1 MRVLADSSV
10 WIDFL
15 RQPRGKTPALEKA
28 IRDGRA
34 AICAVVWVELWS
46 GVRSKAEELAL
57 QEMRELCVSLEMDA
71 VTWKRAAELSRVA
84 LRHGLNCPLADVLI
98 VACAKRH
105 GAELLYRD
113 QHIDQLLALAAK
125 PGAKDRTK

>member
-1 MRVLADSSV
+1 MMVLVDSSV

-15 RQPRGKTPALEKA
+15 RQGQGDLRALEMA

-34 AICAVVWVELWS
+34 AMCPVVWVELWS
-46 GVRSKAEELAL
+46 GVRSKAEESAL
-57 QEMRELCVSLEMDA
+57 KEMRALCVSLELDA
-71 VTWKRAAELSRVA
+71 LTWKRAADLSRIA

-105 GAELLYRD
+105 GAELLHRD
-113 QHIDQLLALAAK
+113 KHIGQLLAL
-125 PGAKDRTK
+125 T